1 MYFFVIYLI
10 LNING
15 YDVPYTVF
23 NSQVEFQNKESCE
36 LYVKNNSNIIKNDIH
51 TEVLTTQYN
60 LKEILN
66 ILCLKLPI
74 NDA

>member
-10 LNING
+10 LNLNG

-23 NSQVEFQNKESCE
+23 NSQVEFQTKENCE
-36 LYVKNNSNIIKNDIH
+36 LYVKNNLNIIKNDIH
-51 TEVLTTQYN
+51 TEVLTTQYE

-66 ILCLKLPI
+66 ILCLKLPM
-74 NDA
+74 NNA

>member
-36 LYVKNNSNIIKNDIH
+36 LYVKNNLNIIKNDIH